1 MPRLVLDGTS
11 LTLETLDPL
20 FAGSTVTLALHA
32 EAKQRVRAARAVV
45 DQHVK
50 AGNIV
55 YGLTTGFG
63 KLKSVAI
70 DSKDLEV
77 LQRNLIISHCT
88 GVGAP
93 MPLDEVRVVQ
103 VLRLNGILRGHSG
116 VRLSVVE
123 ALVRLFNKGFVPE
136 VPMKGSVGA
145 SGDLAPLA
153 HMAATY
159 LGEGFAYVPDPKK
172 KGVMKRMPAKAALKA
187 IDEAPLVFAAKEG
200 LALINGT
207 EVIKACLARAVRRA
221 TNVSK
226 AADTITSLTIE
237 ALLGSVRPFDARFAA
252 LKGHAGHGRAA
263 QNVRACLADSA
274 IVASHTDCDRVQ
286 DPYSLR
292 CVPQVHGAY
301 KAALEHVTSILQGE
315 LCSVTDNPILFPDTG
330 EVISAGQFHGQP
342 LSMIADYLALSLC
355 TIGNIS
361 ERRVEQL
368 VNPDL
373 SGLPAFLTPKPG
385 LNSGFMIA
393 QVTAAALV
401 SENKGLAHPASV
413 DTVPT
418 SANQEDHVSMGMGA
432 ARRVHQILDNIEAV
446 LGIELLCAAQGREF
460 NTKDQAG
467 RGAEA
472 VYKSVRKVV
481 KPLGDDRY
489 MHPDLVAA
497 TELVASGAL
506 VAAVEKAT
514 GELLA

>member
-187 IDEAPLVFAAKEG
+187 IDEAPLVHGDLMVAPQDGGADG
-200 LALINGT
+200 AIDIMSAVPGVTGRVALDRAN
-207 EVIKACLARAVRRA
+207 VIAYV
-221 TNVSK
+221 
-226 AADTITSLTIE
+226 
-237 ALLGSVRPFDARFAA
+237 
-252 LKGHAGHGRAA
+252 
-263 QNVRACLADSA
+263 
-274 IVASHTDCDRVQ
+274 VQ
-286 DPYSLR
+286 DAFRS
-292 CVPQVHGAY
+292 
-301 KAALEHVTSILQGE
+301 S
-315 LCSVTDNPILFPDTG
+315 STG
-330 EVISAGQFHGQP
+330 
-342 LSMIADYLALSLC
+342 
-355 TIGNIS
+355 
-361 ERRVEQL
+361 
-368 VNPDL
+368 
-373 SGLPAFLTPKPG
+373 
-385 LNSGFMIA
+385 
-393 QVTAAALV
+393 
-401 SENKGLAHPASV
+401 HPAGL
-413 DTVPT
+413 T
-418 SANQEDHVSMGMGA
+418 
-432 ARRVHQILDNIEAV
+432 
-446 LGIELLCAAQGREF
+446 
-460 NTKDQAG
+460 
-467 RGAEA
+467 
-472 VYKSVRKVV
+472 
-481 KPLGDDRY
+481 
-489 MHPDLVAA
+489 
-497 TELVASGAL
+497 AS
-506 VAAVEKAT
+506 T
-514 GELLA
+514 NLLANWRFNGVALDSFPLEQGGTGVTYTLRLRVITRR